1 MAALDIHLAAALER
15 IDARHERRRLTAT
28 ALEHG
33 GRVARGGATLID
45 FSSND
50 YLGLARHPLLAE
62 RAADW
67 GARYGAGAGASR
79 LVTGTHDAHLA
90 LEARIAAFKGTQA
103 ALLFPSGW
111 QCNAAVLAALLRA
124 SPDTLLFTDRL
135 IHASLHAGSAGR
147 RQIRFRHNDLA
158 HLGELLDEHRDAP
171 GPRLIVTE
179 SVFSMDGDRADI
191 AALAVLARAH
201 DAFLYVD
208 EAHAT
213 GVLGP
218 QGRGLSAAHPGA
230 VDLVMGTFSKALGS
244 FGAYVAG
251 SRALIDYLVNAC
263 GGFIFS
269 TAPPPPMLGA
279 IDAALDLVPAMDAER
294 ATLAAHGDHLR
305 ARLHAAGIETADSM
319 TQIVP
324 AIVGEATDALALAEA
339 LAADGLLAAAIRPP
353 TVPPGT
359 SRLRLALRATH
370 AGADIDRLADAIVAH
385 WPQRRSQ

>member
-1 MAALDIHLAAALER
+1 MAALDAHLAAALER
-15 IDARHERRRLTAT
+15 IDARHERRRLTPS
-28 ALEHG
+28 ALSAG
-33 GRVARGGATLID
+33 GRVMRAGAALID

-50 YLGLARHPLLAE
+50 YLGLAQHPLLAE
-62 RAADW
+62 RAAEW
-67 GARYGAGAGASR
+67 GARYGSGAGASR

-90 LEARIAAFKGTQA
+90 LEAKIAAFKGTEA

-111 QCNAAVLAALLRA
+111 QCNAAVLMALMRAA
-124 SPDTLLFTDRL
+124 PDTLLFVDQL

-147 RQIRFRHNDLA
+147 RQIRFDHNDLD
-158 HLGELLDEHRDAP
+158 HLAALLDAHRDAP

-191 AALAVLARAH
+191 AALSALARRH
-201 DAFLYVD
+201 DAFLYID

-218 QGRGLSAAHPGA
+218 RGRGLSAAHPGA
-230 VDLVMGTFSKALGS
+230 ADLVMGTFSKAMGS

-251 SRALIDYLVNAC
+251 SRMLIDYLVNAC
-263 GGFIFS
+263 SGFIFS

-279 IDAALDLVPAMDAER
+279 IDAALDLVPGMDAAR
-294 ATLAAHGDHLR
+294 ATLAAHGAHLR
-305 ARLHAAGIETADSM
+305 TRLDAAGIDTADSS

-324 AIVGEATDALALAEA
+324 AIVGAATDALALSAA
-339 LAADGLLAAAIRPP
+339 LADEGLLAAAIRPP

-370 AGADIDRLADAIVAH
+370 AAADIDRLADAIVAG
-385 WPQRRSQ
+385 WPLRRTA

>member
-1 MAALDIHLAAALER
+1 MAALDIFLAAALER
-15 IDARHERRRLTAT
+15 IDARHERRHLAAAALAPRGRLQ
-28 ALEHG
+28 
-33 GRVARGGATLID
+33 RDGATLID

-50 YLGLARHPLLAE
+50 YLGLAQHPLLIE
-62 RAADW
+62 RA
-67 GARYGAGAGASR
+67 GAWAAQHGAGAGASR
-79 LVTGTHDAHLA
+79 LVTGTHAAHLA
-90 LEARIAAFKGTQA
+90 VEAKIAAFKGTEA

-111 QCNAAVLAALLRA
+111 HCNAAVLAALLKA
-124 SPDTLLFTDRL
+124 APGIHLFTDRL
-135 IHASLHAGSAGR
+135 IHASLHAGAAGH
-147 RQIRFRHNDLA
+147 RQLRFRHNDLD
-158 HLGELLDEHRDAP
+158 HLAELLDGATGDAP
-171 GPRLIVTE
+171 KLIATE

-191 AALAVLARAH
+191 AALVALARAH

-230 VDLVMGTFSKALGS
+230 NLVMGTFSKAMGG

-251 SRALIDYLVNAC
+251 SRRLIDYLVNAC

-269 TAPPPPMLGA
+269 TAPPPAMLGA
-279 IDAALDLVPAMDAER
+279 IDAALDLVPGMDAER
-294 ATLAAHGDHLR
+294 ARLADHGAHLR
-305 ARLHAAGIETADSM
+305 GRLADAGIDTADSS

-324 AIVGEATDALALAEA
+324 AIVGAAEDALALAAA
-339 LAADGLLAAAIRPP
+339 LAGDGLLAAAIRPP

-370 AGADIDRLADAIVAH
+370 ARADIDRLADAIIA
-385 WPQRRSQ
+385 RMMR

>member
-1 MAALDIHLAAALER
+1 MAALDAHLAAALER

-28 ALEHG
+28 ALESG
-33 GRVARGGATLID
+33 GRVTRGGATLVD

-62 RAADW
+62 RAMEW
-67 GARYGAGAGASR
+67 GARHGAGSGASR

-90 LEARIAAFKGTQA
+90 LEAKIAAFKGTQA

-111 QCNAAVLAALLRA
+111 HCNAAVLAALLKA
-124 SPDTLLFTDRL
+124 APDTLLFTDRL
-135 IHASLHAGSAGR
+135 IHASLHAGAAGR
-147 RQIRFRHNDLA
+147 RQFRFRHNDLD
-158 HLGELLDEHRDAP
+158 HLATLLDEQRDAP

-191 AALAVLARAH
+191 AGLAALGRAH

-218 QGRGLSAAHPGA
+218 HGRGLSAAYPGTA
-230 VDLVMGTFSKALGS
+230 DLVMGTFSKALGC

-251 SRALIDYLVNAC
+251 SQALIDYLVNAC

-269 TAPPPPMLGA
+269 TAPPPAMLGA
-279 IDAALDLVPAMDAER
+279 IDAALDLVPEMDAER
-294 ATLAAHGDHLR
+294 ALLAAHGDHLR
-305 ARLHAAGIETADSM
+305 ARLADAGIGTADST

-324 AIVGEATDALALAEA
+324 AIVGEATQALALAEA

-370 AGADIDRLADAIVAH
+370 ATADIDRLADAIVARM
-385 WPQRRSQ
+385 PR